1 LIVRIE
7 SKTGKICGRWGYLMS
22 IVLGLY
28 EVAIAS
34 TDSVLA
40 FNGSKTSM
48 CCKALL
54 FQLRGIYNYHSFP

>member
-1 LIVRIE
+1 
-7 SKTGKICGRWGYLMS
+7 MA

-40 FNGSKTSM
+40 SNGSKKSIY
-48 CCKALL
+48 CKALL